1 MRGRGG
7 FRICPPGGRR
17 YNSVVNQF
25 VRSWRHPPTQ
35 KPRFTRIVRV
45 VQVKPP
51 YHLRLRYNKF
61 KSRLEK
67 RGKFSRRRLPKGNE
81 RRRWHGTAIGNCQF
95 LQPNLRRDGH
105 CESSRRCII
114 CSIIN
119 TGFRKPKP
127 TPGRREL
134 FGFGMYF
141 SSTSSK
147 SDDYT
152 GARVLGMAKPAPGV
166 RAILLC
172 KVAVGRACKVRTA
185 QQQRTRAPRGFNSVI
200 GQPGLLPGL
209 NYDELVTYNV
219 AQNTPAFVIVY
230 A

>member
-1 MRGRGG
+1 MKGRGG
-7 FRICPPGGRR
+7 YRICPPYGRR
-17 YNSVVNQF
+17 YKSVVNQF
-25 VRSWRHPPTQ
+25 TKSWRHPRS
-35 KPRFTRIVRV
+35 KKSRYNKIIRV

-67 RGKFSRRRLPKGNE
+67 RHKFTRRGLQRGNE
-81 RRRWHGTAIGNCQF
+81 RRRWHGTYCRNCKF
-95 LQPNLRRDGH
+95 LKNNLANDGH
-105 CESSRRCII
+105 CESSKRCVI

-127 TPGRREL
+127 KPGRAEK

-152 GARVLGMAKPAPGV
+152 GVRQNGMAKPARGV
-166 RAILLC
+166 RALILC
-172 KVAVGRACKVRTA
+172 KVSVGRACKARRSMPN
-185 QQQRTRAPRGFNSVI
+185 RTRAPKGFNSVI
-200 GQPGLLPGL
+200 GQPGVTPKI
-209 NYDELVTYNV
+209 NYDELITYDV
-219 AQNTPAFVIVY
+219 AQNTPAYLIIY
-230 A
+230 S